1 MAQRTTWTKRDAGLS
16 KAGKENLMKVRV
28 VWFVAGAAT
37 ATVFWLAL
45 INGLGRE
52 WLDQLLIP

>member
-1 MAQRTTWTKRDAGLS
+1 
-16 KAGKENLMKVRV
+16 MKVRV